1 MGPAI
6 ASTFS
11 LRASAASSDASPPI
25 ASPRD
30 AQAPPPNGVTAL
42 SPAIT
47 SISSMPT
54 PSWSATIWAI
64 AVSVPCPWSLTLV
77 MQRILP
83 DGSSLTVVPSWVE
96 TGASEGP

>member
-1 MGPAI
+1 M
-6 ASTFS
+6 
-11 LRASAASSDASPPI
+11 RASAAASDASPPI
-25 ASPRD
+25 ARPRE
-30 AQAPPPNGVTAL
+30 AQAPPPNGVVAL

-47 SISSMPT
+47 STSPVST

-64 AVSVPCPWSLTLV
+64 PVSVPCPWSVTLV

-83 DGSSLTVVPSWVE
+83 DGSSFTVVPSWVE